1 MTATTIT
8 KPNFLACRECDNLM
22 HYPALNEGQQARC
35 SQCHHIVL
43 YRKPNPIN
51 RSIAIAISGLIL
63 AIPAIFLPIM
73 SMKMFSINSTVSLSS
88 AVTALWFSE
97 LYFVAIVTCFFCIL
111 APLGKLIIAL
121 VLGLQVKTEHV
132 KRASYMPLIKFYQR
146 IDSWEMLEVFMIGIL
161 VSIFKL
167 RADAD
172 LFFDLGLVSYI
183 LFMLSI
189 VALKLNFDKELL
201 WNKVVIDDRT

>member
-1 MTATTIT
+1 M
-8 KPNFLACRECDNLM
+8 P
-22 HYPALNEGQQARC
+22 YPVLKEGQQARC
-35 SQCHHIVL
+35 RQCRHIVL
-43 YRKPNPIN
+43 YRKPNPVN
-51 RSIAIAISGLIL
+51 RSVAIAIAGLIL
-63 AIPAIFLPIM
+63 SVPAIFLPIM

-88 AVTALWFSE
+88 AVYALWLNE
-97 LYFVAIVTCFFCIL
+97 LYFVAVVTCFFCIF
-111 APLGKLIIAL
+111 APIGKLVIAL
-121 VLGLQVKTEHV
+121 ILGLQIKMDQI
-132 KRASYMPLIKFYQR
+132 KRNSYMPLIKFYQK

-189 VALKLNFDKELL
+189 VALKLSFDKELL
-201 WNKVVIDDRT
+201 WNKVVIND